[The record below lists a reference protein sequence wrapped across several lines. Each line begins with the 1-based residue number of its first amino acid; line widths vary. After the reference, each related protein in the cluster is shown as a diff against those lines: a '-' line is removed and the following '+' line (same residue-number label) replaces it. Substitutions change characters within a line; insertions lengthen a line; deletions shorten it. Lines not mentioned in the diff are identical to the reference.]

1 MKKKHVK
8 YLSIEDLSS
17 A

>member
-8 YLSIEDLSS
+8 I
-17 A
+17 